1 MLRIKQGLKALFLL
15 LGFALYLTFFVINIT
30 YADPSGVDVTNI
42 STETYASVPESR
54 QDLGGTITTLTL
66 DNTQQDTAWKAYVG
80 NISGRLVLKNSGGW
94 SIYEWFLNA
103 SASSGYVFVSRD
115 ASVDWTDVGCA
126 NSSVIDSEQALFGM
140 VTADSDSIN
149 KTFNNTLHSSMDM
162 SGPSLIGSNSCP
174 STATYVNG
182 TAQTVNSN
190 AHFQEI
196 LLYDRVGSN
205 FVYGTF
211 INQNAWGYDNNETT
225 TLAYD
230 FQLIVAENSSASVG
244 TVYYFYADLS
254 G

>member
-1 MLRIKQGLKALFLL
+1 LRIKQGIKVLFLL
-15 LGFALYLTFFVINIT
+15 LGFALYLNFFVINFT
-30 YADPSGVDVTNI
+30 HADPSGVDVTNI
-42 STETYASVPESR
+42 STEEYVSTPESR

-80 NISGRLVLKNSGGW
+80 NISGKLVLKNSGGW

-103 SASSGYVFVSRD
+103 SGSSGYVFVSRND
-115 ASVDWTDVGCA
+115 SVNWLNVVCA
-126 NSSVIDSEQALFGM
+126 NSSAVDSEQALFGM
-140 VTADSDSIN
+140 VNADSDSIN
-149 KTFNNTLHSSMDM
+149 KTFNSSQHIAMDM
-162 SGPSLIGSNSCP
+162 SGPSSIGANSCP

-182 TAQTVNSN
+182 SAQTVNSN
-190 AHFQEI
+190 AIFQEI
-196 LLYDRVGSN
+196 LLYDSIGSN